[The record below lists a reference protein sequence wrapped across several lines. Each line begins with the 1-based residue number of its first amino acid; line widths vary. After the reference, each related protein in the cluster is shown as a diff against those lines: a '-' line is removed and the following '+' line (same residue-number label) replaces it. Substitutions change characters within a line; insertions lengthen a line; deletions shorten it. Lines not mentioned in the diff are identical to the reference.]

1 MTPNRCTVILETNR
15 LILRRHS
22 VADAEALARLWA
34 DPAVV
39 RHIAAPAT
47 AEDSWGRLLRYAG
60 HWDLFGYGYLAVVD
74 KASGAYLGDVGV
86 AQFHR
91 TGFEAP
97 QASAE
102 AGWVLAS
109 TVHGLGY
116 GMEATAALHRWID
129 ATLPVE
135 RTHCI
140 IDPVNTA
147 SLALAKRLG
156 YEARGTVHY
165 RGAAVSLLVRD
176 RTASSQKN

>member
-1 MTPNRCTVILETNR
+1 MNSNRSTVILETDR

-86 AQFHR
+86 AQFRR

-97 QASAE
+97 LASAE

-109 TVHGLGY
+109 AIHGRGY
-116 GMEATAALHRWID
+116 GKEATVALHRWID

-147 SLALAKRLG
+147 SVALAKRLG
-156 YEARGTVHY
+156 YEERGVVHY
-165 RGAAVSLLVRD
+165 GGNAVSLLVRE
-176 RTASSQKN
+176 RKARSQGN